1 MEKTV
6 EKSAGIGTVEKD
18 ADSVANLGRNVIGMK
33 KVLTLNWGHGPYSIS
48 KIVRDMEE
56 ILKKEEIEF
65 LHVQE
70 SGQTIGDNYIRLSGW
85 LMTRVYYLWAH
96 ISGRQYGTGY
106 IPYLKWKKILK
117 KYSPDVVHIHCP
129 NGFSINLY
137 KVLELLKQQ
146 KIPTVI
152 TNHAEFFYTGNCA
165 HAEDCLGFI
174 TGCKDCKDFKRKTS
188 SLFFNRTEWAWKKME
203 RAFRGFQH
211 IKMVA
216 VSPWVLGRMK
226 KSPIVNSL
234 PMCVIGNGVNTKIFR
249 MMENRVKEGNRK
261 TVLHVTANFSSDEN
275 KGGKYVLQLAR
286 MCEELPIDF
295 VVVGGSSLSG
305 LPEMKNITFAGE
317 ISDQSAL
324 AEYYRRADATLI
336 TSKRETFGMV
346 CAESLC
352 CGTPVVGFLNGGT
365 ESIALPEY
373 TSFVPFG
380 DLEMLKKELL
390 SVLQA
395 DFIEQEISE
404 KACKAYS
411 KEQMAFSY
419 LEVYREVMRK

>member
-1 MEKTV
+1 MN
-6 EKSAGIGTVEKD
+6 D
-18 ADSVANLGRNVIGMK
+18 MK

-48 KIVRDMEE
+48 KIIRDIEE
-56 ILKKEEIEF
+56 ILRKEEIEF

-70 SGQTIGDNYIRLSGW
+70 SGQIIGDNYISLSGW
-85 LMTRVYYLWAH
+85 FMTRVYYLWAH

-137 KVLELLKQQ
+137 KALGLLK
-146 KIPTVI
+146 KWNIPTVV

-165 HAEDCLGFI
+165 YAEECLGFL
-174 TGCKDCKDFKRKTS
+174 TGCKNCKDFKRKTS
-188 SLFFNRTEWAWKKME
+188 SLYFNHTGWAWKKME
-203 RAFRGFQH
+203 RTFRGFKL

-216 VSPWVLGRMK
+216 VSPWVQGRMK

-234 PMCVIGNGVNTKIFR
+234 PMCVIGNGVNTKIFK
-249 MMENRVKEGNRK
+249 MGGNHVKEGNRK
-261 TVLHVTANFSSDEN
+261 TVLHVTANFPESEI
-275 KGGKYVLQLAR
+275 KGGKYVLQLAKI
-286 MCEELPIDF
+286 CEELPIDF
-295 VVVGGSSLSG
+295 VVVGGSGLSG
-305 LPEMKNITFAGE
+305 LPVMKNIALAGE
-317 ISDQSAL
+317 ISDQNKL
-324 AEYYRRADATLI
+324 AEYYRKADVTLI

-380 DLEMLKKELL
+380 ELEMLKKELL
-390 SVLQA
+390 SILKA
-395 DFIEQEISE
+395 NLNKREISE
-404 KACKAYS
+404 KARKTYS
-411 KEQMAFSY
+411 KEQMAYSY
-419 LEVYREVMRK
+419 LEVYQEVMKK